1 MCSKVMKLFARELKL
16 KVLISFRAHQ
26 GQHCTLAHEVF
37 VVMNKKYLGDPHILP
52 VEHPLYNSI
61 SNKSMQNTKK
71 HTIAYCVCRY
81 GVEFTVR
88 VCTLE
93 NKVLGADH
101 EVSFLYMAVWGIL
114 ACPQSNSISLMQ

>member
-1 MCSKVMKLFARELKL
+1 MKLFARELKL

-26 GQHCTLAHEVF
+26 GQHCALAHEVF
-37 VVMNKKYLGDPHILP
+37 VVMNKQYLGDPHILP

-71 HTIAYCVCRY
+71 HTIAYCVWRY